1 METGGHSLTACAVSC
16 VGEVWAL
23 GDMCGCVRLWA
34 ETDTPRVHPVPT
46 HVQVRSCVH
55 MHSYIRAQGSAQKSV
70 HRRKGALCESPR
82 SASACVQCNVYA
94 MKMPSSKAVK
104 LGSQGWC
111 VGVCAHVCT
120 HTPTGVLLTG
130 TRAVHGLPGS
140 TGRRRYPSR
149 YLPCRAAEAYRSTT
163 STSLSL

>member
-1 METGGHSLTACAVSC
+1 
-16 VGEVWAL
+16 
-23 GDMCGCVRLWA
+23 
-34 ETDTPRVHPVPT
+34 
-46 HVQVRSCVH
+46 
-55 MHSYIRAQGSAQKSV
+55 
-70 HRRKGALCESPR
+70 
-82 SASACVQCNVYA
+82 

-104 LGSQGWC
+104 LGGQGWC

-120 HTPTGVLLTG
+120 HTRTGVLLTG